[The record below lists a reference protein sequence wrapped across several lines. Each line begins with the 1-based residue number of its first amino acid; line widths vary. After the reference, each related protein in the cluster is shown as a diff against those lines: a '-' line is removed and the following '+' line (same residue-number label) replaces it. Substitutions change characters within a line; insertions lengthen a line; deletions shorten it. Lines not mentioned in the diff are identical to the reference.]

1 VDEKLHTDID
11 EPILMMTSVTTIAKP
26 TASTT
31 NNKAVSE
38 YTSITIH
45 QYTSG

>member
-11 EPILMMTSVTTIAKP
+11 EPILMMTSVMTIAKP
-26 TASTT
+26 TASTI
-31 NNKAVSE
+31 KVVSE

-45 QYTSG
+45 QYTSE